1 MCVLHR
7 PWNPGKIKWLTFE
20 VNAMARSLVEVV
32 LDMSLDFAV
41 VTVVAEADKCRVGLG
56 VSDTAPYKGRCS
68 SGHRVYSQ
76 QEGKNLRKL
85 LCDSD
90 FVTQPGNDP
99 MGISVCQPVQ
109 WFSNWGLGIPAGLC
123 KGLFQCN
130 NPVELATHLFLVI
143 NFLFIVLWG
152 LGGQSVTQYIHNKA
166 LVQYM

>member
-68 SGHRVYSQ
+68 SGHRV
-76 QEGKNLRKL
+76 
-85 LCDSD
+85 
-90 FVTQPGNDP
+90 
-99 MGISVCQPVQ
+99 
-109 WFSNWGLGIPAGLC
+109 
-123 KGLFQCN
+123 
-130 NPVELATHLFLVI
+130 
-143 NFLFIVLWG
+143 
-152 LGGQSVTQYIHNKA
+152 
-166 LVQYM
+166 